1 MDMRATMGITFGAGV
16 LVGFVIGQ
24 LIAAIKEKKEEE
36 SIFNQPNSDG
46 KTWDECVEEARKTK
60 SEKIPEGKIETEP
73 FKKHI
78 SPDTSYSPSAEF
90 SKVADEYAQ
99 SFMQGVEDAEEEL
112 EGQLN
117 ITDQDTSDHIGLQHA
132 YEINAD
138 DWNEDMGPNWSYRT
152 YFWNKTRL
160 MWYTVEG
167 DEADYTDIHLEL
179 GDALCK
185 RICNHTRL
193 YTELIFRR
201 DDLMM
206 DIRVFVTDDEGMP
219 EAIQRYS

>member
-24 LIAAIKEKKEEE
+24 LVAAIKERKEEE
-36 SIFNQPNSDG
+36 
-46 KTWDECVEEARKTK
+46 KEEHICNEVSKTK
-60 SEKIPEGKIETEP
+60 SEKIPEGNFEEEIQDILKEYG
-73 FKKHI
+73 FKDQKW
-78 SPDTSYSPSAEF
+78 E
-90 SKVADEYAQ
+90 DE
-99 SFMQGVEDAEEEL
+99 EDEEL
-112 EGQLN
+112 EGQLS
-117 ITDQDTSDHIGLQHA
+117 IADQDTSDHIGLQHA
-132 YEINAD
+132 YEISAD
-138 DWNEDMGPNWSYRT
+138 DWNEDMGANWSYRT

-160 MWYTVEG
+160 MWYTAEG

-179 GDALCK
+179 GDDLCK

-193 YTELIFRR
+193 YRELIFRR

>member
-1 MDMRATMGITFGAGV
+1 MDMRTTMGITFGAGV

-24 LIAAIKEKKEEE
+24 LVAAIKERKEE
-36 SIFNQPNSDG
+36 SIFDQPNSDG

-60 SEKIPEGKIETEP
+60 SEKIPEGDFETE
-73 FKKHI
+73 I
-78 SPDTSYSPSAEF
+78 SDSPINEYARKYMQRVESAE
-90 SKVADEYAQ
+90 EI
-99 SFMQGVEDAEEEL
+99 

-117 ITDQDTSDHIGLQHA
+117 IADQDTSDHIGLQHA
-132 YEINAD
+132 YEISAD
-138 DWNEDMGPNWSYRT
+138 DWNEDMGANWSYRT

-160 MWYTVEG
+160 MWYTAEG
-167 DEADYTDIHLEL
+167 DEADYSDIHLEL
-179 GDALCK
+179 GEALCK

>member
-1 MDMRATMGITFGAGV
+1 MDMRAMMGITFGAGV

-24 LIAAIKEKKEEE
+24 LVAAIKERKEEE
-36 SIFNQPNSDG
+36 
-46 KTWDECVEEARKTK
+46 KEEHICEEFKSFAREKASETK
-60 SEKIPEGKIETEP
+60 SEKIPEGNFEPET
-73 FKKHI
+73 FGKHI
-78 SPDTSYSPSAEF
+78 SPSKEF
-90 SKVADEYAQ
+90 RKFADEYAQ
-99 SFMQGVEDAEEEL
+99 NFMQGVEDAEEEL
-112 EGQLN
+112 EGKLS
-117 ITDQDTSDHIGLQHA
+117 IADQDTSDHIGLQHA
-132 YEINAD
+132 YEISAD
-138 DWNEDMGPNWSYRT
+138 DWNEDMGVNWSYRT

-160 MWYTVEG
+160 MWYTAEG
-167 DEADYTDIHLEL
+167 DEADYSDIHLEL

>member
-36 SIFNQPNSDG
+36 SIFDQPNSDG

-60 SEKIPEGKIETEP
+60 SEKIPEGKIETTT
-73 FKKHI
+73 F
-78 SPDTSYSPSAEF
+78 
-90 SKVADEYAQ
+90 DE
-99 SFMQGVEDAEEEL
+99 EDALEEYGLKDQTWDGEEL

-117 ITDQDTSDHIGLQHA
+117 IAYQDTSDHIGLQHA
-132 YEINAD
+132 YEISAD
-138 DWNEDMGPNWSYRT
+138 DWNEDMGANWSYRT

-160 MWYTVEG
+160 MWYTAEG
-167 DEADYTDIHLEL
+167 DEADYSDIHLEL

>member
-24 LIAAIKEKKEEE
+24 LVAAIKEKKEEE
-36 SIFNQPNSDG
+36 SIFDQPNSNG
-46 KTWDECVEEARKTK
+46 KTWDECVEEAKKTK
-60 SEKIPEGKIETEP
+60 SEKIPEGDFETE
-73 FKKHI
+73 I
-78 SPDTSYSPSAEF
+78 SDSPINEYARKYMQRVESAE
-90 SKVADEYAQ
+90 EI
-99 SFMQGVEDAEEEL
+99 
-112 EGQLN
+112 EGQPN
-117 ITDQDTSDHIGLQHA
+117 IADQDTSDHIGLQHA
-132 YEINAD
+132 YEISAD
-138 DWNEDMGPNWSYRT
+138 DWNEDMGANWSYRT

-160 MWYTVEG
+160 MWYTAEG
-167 DEADYTDIHLEL
+167 DEADYSDIHLEL